1 MRYPDSG
8 GFTAEERAK
17 REQVRLQACDLF
29 ERGFTPAQVA
39 RILRVTEKSAYAW
52 RQAWR
57 AGGRTALAS
66 KGAGGAVC
74 KLDDAQLARLDAELR
89 RGPAAHGWITD
100 QRWTLRRIAELIRE
114 LFGVSYTLR
123 GLDYLLHRLGW
134 SVQVPVHRA
143 AERDEEEIAAWAAR
157 VWPRI
162 CDDAVARRAWIV
174 FEDES
179 GQSLRP
185 PKGRTWAPVGA
196 TPIVKVSGKGSGRV
210 SIAGL
215 ICVKPGE
222 RTRLLYRV
230 MVFHDRK
237 GEPKGFDVPDFA
249 RLLRAAHH
257 LLNAPL
263 VVVWDNLGRHRNP
276 AMRRF
281 IAEHDWLSAYRFPT
295 YASELNPAEGVW
307 ANMKGHIYNLA
318 AHGVDALAVLLKSHL
333 KRMQYRP
340 DLLNG
345 FIAET
350 GLVLTPT

>member
-8 GFTAEERAK
+8 GFTAEERAQ
-17 REQVRLQACDLF
+17 RERLRLYACDLF
-29 ERGFTPAQVA
+29 ANGFAPAQVA
-39 RILRVTEKSAYAW
+39 RILRVSEKSAYAW
-52 RQAWR
+52 RKTWR
-57 AGGRTALAS
+57 TGGRAALAS
-66 KGAGGAVC
+66 TGAGGAVC

-89 RGPAAHGWITD
+89 RGPAAHGWSD
-100 QRWTLRRIAELIRE
+100 QRWTLARIARLIGE

-134 SVQVPVHRA
+134 SVQVPAHRA
-143 AERDEEEIAAWAAR
+143 IERDEERIAAWVAQ

-162 CDDAVARRAWIV
+162 CAEAAERRAWIA

-196 TPIVKVSGKGSGRV
+196 TPVVKVSGRGSGRV

-215 ICVKPGE
+215 ICVRPGE

-237 GEPKGFDVPDFA
+237 GEPKGFDVPDFT
-249 RLLRAAHH
+249 RLLQAAHR

-263 VVVWDNLGRHRNP
+263 VVVWDNLGRHKNP
-276 AMRRF
+276 AMRAF
-281 IAEHDWLSAYRFPT
+281 ITGHDWLSTYLLPT
-295 YASELNPAEGVW
+295 YAPELNPAEGVW
-307 ANMKGHIYNLA
+307 ANMKGKICNLA
-318 AHGVDALAVLLKSHL
+318 VDGVDALAVLLKSHL
-333 KRMQYRP
+333 KPMQYRP

-345 FIAET
+345 FVAET
-350 GLVLTPT
+350 GLVLQPV